1 MAADRSSQL
10 LREFEDYLTAGLRLS
25 RQTVATYTRDCRGFV
40 SWLEANDLDTET
52 VTTAQV
58 IDYLVMRQRDEGIDQ
73 RTIAKSIS
81 ALRSLF
87 HYLVLQRVRE
97 DNPAILVELPR
108 MTSRVPGVL
117 DLEEIDRL
125 LEAIELDG
133 PLGLRDRALFELIYS
148 CGLRISEA
156 VELSVDRVFLAERL
170 IRVQGKGEKERL
182 VPMGGHAR
190 YWLERYLEE
199 ARPKLVRRPVAAL
212 FLNNRGQKLSRKG
225 MWKRFREIA
234 ERAGVDAKVHTLRHS
249 FATHL
254 LEGGADLRAVQ
265 ELLGHA
271 DISTTQIYTHV
282 DRDELATYHADYHP
296 RGR

>member
-1 MAADRSSQL
+1 MVPEQL
-10 LREFEDYLTAGLRLS
+10 LLSFEDYLTAGLRLS
-25 RQTVATYTRDCRGFV
+25 KQTVATYLRDCRGFV
-40 SWLEANDLDTET
+40 AWTDANALEAQS
-52 VTTAQV
+52 VTTAEI
-58 IDYLVMRQRDEGIDQ
+58 IDFLIMRQQDEGIDQ
-73 RTIAKSIS
+73 RTIAKTIS

-87 HYLVLQRVRE
+87 GYLVLEKMRD
-97 DNPAILVELPR
+97 DNPATLIELPR
-108 MTSRVPGVL
+108 AAQRVPGVL
-117 DLEEIDRL
+117 EIEEIERL
-125 LEAIELDG
+125 LAAIEIDG

-156 VELSVDRVFLAERL
+156 VELSVDRLFLAERI
-170 IRVQGKGEKERL
+170 IRVQGKGGKERL
-182 VPMGGHAR
+182 VPMGEHAHH
-190 YWLERYLEE
+190 WMTRYLEE
-199 ARPKLVRRPVAAL
+199 ARPHLARRPVSAL
-212 FLNNRGQKLSRKG
+212 FLNNRGQQLSRKG

-234 ERAGVDAKVHTLRHS
+234 GRAGIEAKVHTLRHS

-282 DRDELATYHADYHP
+282 DKDELATYHADYHP